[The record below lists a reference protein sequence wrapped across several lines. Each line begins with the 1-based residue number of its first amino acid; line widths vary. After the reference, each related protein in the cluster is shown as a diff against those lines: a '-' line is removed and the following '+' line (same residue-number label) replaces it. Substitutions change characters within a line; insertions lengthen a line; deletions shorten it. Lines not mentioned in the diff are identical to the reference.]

1 MVLMSLKHYSEGLS
15 FPSTCH
21 LYPCSLTKKT
31 NLETSKDFSCNNDD
45 LYINRNPLLQQN
57 LYNYDSHIYENCKNM
72 SDLEYACSGY
82 DITELS
88 NSDVPSKI
96 LSVFSLTSTSIE
108 VLRNHTFHNKT
119 IQTIQIQQNSL
130 LITIE
135 SSAFNGVIGLKQLF
149 LDDNHIHL
157 NGLPDPILQIPN
169 LFVPFRT
176 LTGLE
181 ILNLRNNDI
190 RNDDLA
196 SYLENGKHIPE
207 ILPCLKELDLSGNS
221 LAFVDSCIFL
231 PLRCSQLTHLSIAN
245 TDLSSSYGVSN
256 GK

>member
-1 MVLMSLKHYSEGLS
+1 MVLMSLQDYSEGLS

-21 LYPCSLTKKT
+21 LYPCSLVANAK
-31 NLETSKDFSCNNDD
+31 LEMSKNILCKDDD
-45 LYINRNPLLQQN
+45 LDHNRNPLIEKN
-57 LYNYDSHIYENCKNM
+57 LYNYNSHISKNCKNV
-72 SDLEYACSGY
+72 SDSEYACSGY

-88 NSDVPSKI
+88 NSDVPSKPL
-96 LSVFSLTSTSIE
+96 LSFELTSTSIV
-108 VLRNHTFHNKT
+108 VLMNQTFQNKN
-119 IQTIQIQQNSL
+119 IQTIRIQQNSL
-130 LITIE
+130 LMTIE
-135 SSAFNGVIGLKQLF
+135 SSAFYGVIGLKQLL

-157 NGLPDPILQIPN
+157 NGLPDPFLQIPN

-181 ILNLRNNDI
+181 ILSLRNNDI

-196 SYLENGKHIPE
+196 EYLENGKHIPE

-245 TDLSSSYGVSN
+245 TDLSPSYGVSN
-256 GK
+256 GT